1 MLSNMCTQNR
11 ILAHGV
17 YLRSLKMHVFNAE
30 NVQISFTLC
39 LVASGRV
46 SISVL
51 DKTHGVVLLS
61 RGNEEPDSSLL
72 IQHNLWWGAI
82 FISVSGILKRKR
94 QKCVFLEALLHQM
107 LCDMLSQHLLVSG
120 MLTFHNLQWT
130 GNHQESFC
138 LLLDVEHTLL
148 IIKWQHHKDMC

>member
-1 MLSNMCTQNR
+1 MLGSMCIQNW

-17 YLRSLKMHVFNAE
+17 YLRSLKMQAFNAK
-30 NVQISFTLC
+30 NIQISLPLC
-39 LVASGRV
+39 LAASGRV
-46 SISVL
+46 FLSAL
-51 DKTHGVVLLS
+51 DKTLGVFS
-61 RGNEEPDSSLL
+61 RGYEKPDSSLL
-72 IQHNLWWGAI
+72 IQHNNLWWGVI

-94 QKCVFLEALLHQM
+94 QKCMFLVALLNQM

-130 GNHQESFC
+130 GNHQELFC

-148 IIKWQHHKDMC
+148 IIK